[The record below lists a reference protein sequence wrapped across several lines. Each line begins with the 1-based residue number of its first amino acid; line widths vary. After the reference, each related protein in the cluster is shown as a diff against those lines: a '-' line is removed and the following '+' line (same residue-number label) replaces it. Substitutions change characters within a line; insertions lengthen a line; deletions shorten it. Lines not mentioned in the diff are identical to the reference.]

1 MASLPSRSLYEQELT
16 TLSDSI
22 LRMGSMVN
30 TAVDNAFAA
39 LISKDS
45 GLAQK
50 VITGDLDINQLR
62 FQIEELAQ
70 KILATQQ
77 PAARDLRFVI
87 AAIHTAVE
95 LERIGDHAAGIA
107 RIAIRTQE
115 IPDTELD
122 WSRLPKMARRAED
135 MLAQAMEAFATR
147 NVEIAENIVKRDQK
161 LDRHYRKFFTEAMTH
176 MSDQER
182 AEVATYMLW
191 VAHNLERIGD
201 RVTNIA
207 ERVIFM
213 ATGQYIEVM
222 EDYG

>member
-1 MASLPSRSLYEQELT
+1 MTPRPSRSLYDQELT
-16 TLSDSI
+16 TMSDSV
-22 LRMGSMVN
+22 LRLGSMVN
-30 TAVDNAFAA
+30 AAVDNAFQA
-39 LISKDS
+39 LVLKDS
-45 GLAQK
+45 GLAQA
-50 VITGDLDINQLR
+50 VISGDLEINQVR

-70 KILATQQ
+70 RILATQQ
-77 PAARDLRFVI
+77 PTAGDLRFII

-95 LERIGDHAAGIA
+95 LERIGDHASGIA
-107 RIAIRTQE
+107 RIAQRLQTV
-115 IPDTELD
+115 PSTDLD

-135 MLAQAMEAFATR
+135 MLNQAMEAFATR
-147 NVEIAENIVKRDQK
+147 NVEIAEQIVRRDQK
-161 LDRHYRKFFTEAMTH
+161 LDRHYRKFFTEAVEH
-176 MSDQER
+176 MSAQER

-213 ATGQYIEVM
+213 ATGQYTEVL

>member
-1 MASLPSRSLYEQELT
+1 MSIPSRSIYERDLT
-16 TLSDSI
+16 TMSSSVLQ
-22 LRMGSMVN
+22 LGSLVN
-30 TAVDNAFAA
+30 TAVDMAFQA
-39 LISKDS
+39 LTTNDS
-45 GLAQK
+45 GLAEK
-50 VITGDLDINQLR
+50 VIAGDQQINQMR

-70 KILATQQ
+70 KLLATQQ
-77 PAARDLRFVI
+77 PTAGDLRFII
-87 AAIHTAVE
+87 AAIHSAVE

-107 RIAIRTQE
+107 RIAIRLQS
-115 IPDTELD
+115 IPSSSLD

-135 MLAQAMEAFATR
+135 MLNKAMEAFASR
-147 NVEIAENIVKRDQK
+147 DVEVANAIVRRDQK
-161 LDRHYRKFFTEAMTH
+161 LDRHYRKFFTEAMAH

-213 ATGQYIEVM
+213 VTGRYTEVL